1 MDRIDADISRRRFL
15 TASLAGIAA
24 AGLPEWFAQEA
35 SAAVRERDADAPRRV
50 GPNDQINIGAI
61 GVGGSRGGFRQ
72 GLNDTRWAASKP
84 GCKVVAVCD
93 VDGLHRDEGAAV
105 FGSDCAKYN
114 DFRDLLARKDIDAVV
129 IGTPD
134 HWHAL
139 IAIAAMKAGKDVY
152 CEKPLTLTIEEGR
165 KLVQT
170 WRETKRVFQVG
181 SQQRSDARFRLACEL
196 VRNGR
201 LGKIKR
207 VVTHLPTGPVGGPFE
222 IKPVPS
228 DLDWEMWQGPTPWTD
243 YVPERTHGSFRWWLE
258 YSGGMLTDWGAHHND
273 IAQWGLGTDRSGP
286 VTVEAFGRGPLIGR
300 NCYNTIPEFDVTY
313 TYPDGVILLCTNK
326 GDNGVDFEGENGT
339 IFVTRGAIKAS
350 DQRLLDDPLPSDAT
364 RLYASDDHMQNF
376 LDCVRN
382 RKQPICDAEIGHRSV
397 SVCHLANISLRLG
410 GRRLEWDP
418 LRERF
423 KDDREANA
431 MLSRPMRKPWRL

>member
-1 MDRIDADISRRRFL
+1 MDRKDADSSRRRFL

-24 AGLPEWFAQEA
+24 AGLPEWFANEA
-35 SAAVRERDADAPRRV
+35 AAAARERDAGEPRHI

-61 GVGGSRGGFRQ
+61 GLGGSRGGFQQ
-72 GLNDTRWAASKP
+72 GLGDTRAAASKP

-105 FGSDCAKYN
+105 FGADCAKYN
-114 DFRDLLARKDIDAVV
+114 DFRDLLAHDDIDAVV

-134 HWHAL
+134 HWHAV

-165 KLVQT
+165 KLVEA

-181 SQQRSDARFRLACEL
+181 SQQRSNARFRLACEL
-196 VRNGR
+196 ARNGR

-207 VVTHLPTGPVGGPFE
+207 VVTHLPTGPTGGPFE
-222 IKPVPS
+222 VKPVPS
-228 DLDWEMWQGPTPWTD
+228 DLDWEMWQGPTPRTD

-286 VTVEAFGRGPLIGR
+286 VTVEAFGKGPFIGR
-300 NCYNTIPEFDVTY
+300 NCYNTFPEYDVT
-313 TYPDGVILLCTNK
+313 
-326 GDNGVDFEGENGT
+326 
-339 IFVTRGAIKAS
+339 
-350 DQRLLDDPLPSDAT
+350 
-364 RLYASDDHMQNF
+364 
-376 LDCVRN
+376 
-382 RKQPICDAEIGHRSV
+382 
-397 SVCHLANISLRLG
+397 
-410 GRRLEWDP
+410 
-418 LRERF
+418 
-423 KDDREANA
+423 
-431 MLSRPMRKPWRL
+431 